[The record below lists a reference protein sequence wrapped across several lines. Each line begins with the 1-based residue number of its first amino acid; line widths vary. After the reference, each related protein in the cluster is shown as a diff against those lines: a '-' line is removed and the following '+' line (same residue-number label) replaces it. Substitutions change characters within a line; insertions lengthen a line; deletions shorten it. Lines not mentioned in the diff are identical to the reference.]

1 MLFSSKSG
9 CLNIKNLQ
17 AQATI
22 KCCTPIAA
30 STPITIR
37 FQSGND
43 SQLNNHNAH
52 KKNVIHWG

>member
-37 FQSGND
+37 FQG
-43 SQLNNHNAH
+43 LNILFQNLRFQVDN
-52 KKNVIHWG
+52 